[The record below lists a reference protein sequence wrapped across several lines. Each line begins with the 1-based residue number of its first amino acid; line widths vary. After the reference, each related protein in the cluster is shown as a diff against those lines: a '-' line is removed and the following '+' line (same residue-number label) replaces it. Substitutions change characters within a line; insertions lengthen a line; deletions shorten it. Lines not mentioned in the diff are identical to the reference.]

1 MSIWLRLFGG
11 FLFVFLPTLTERAFS
26 YPSVRKKEKTEDLSY
41 ALKVFSLGSV
51 SQPLCQLINKSI
63 NTSVRNH
70 TIDRLEER
78 GVDRASA
85 RRSSL
90 KGRERAIKDER
101 GPSSIRRTVEPLQRR
116 HWGNFPERQSGA
128 HMGFSERID
137 TILNWTEENWVAS
150 VPYWQSF
157 SLLHLCCIN

>member
-1 MSIWLRLFGG
+1 M
-11 FLFVFLPTLTERAFS
+11 FVFLPTLTERAFS
-26 YPSVRKKEKTEDLSY
+26 YPSVRKNEKTEDLSY

-101 GPSSIRRTVEPLQRR
+101 GSPRTREGHQGRERVIKDERGPSRTREG
-116 HWGNFPERQSGA
+116 HRQSDEQWNHFKGDT
-128 HMGFSERID
+128 GETFLRDRVERI
-137 TILNWTEENWVAS
+137 WAFPS
-150 VPYWQSF
+150 A
-157 SLLHLCCIN
+157 